1 MEIDK
6 LFSVEGK
13 VALITGGSRGMGKM
27 IAQQLREN
35 GATVYIASHPMDEE
49 ENNNTAAELD
59 SGQLIQ
65 DCISLTVDVT
75 NLDSI
80 KQLVRDVQKTTDHI
94 DILINNAGTCF
105 DTALGEI
112 ERKDWQYIIDLNL
125 KSVFFMT
132 QQFLFLLMKNA
143 TPKNRSS
150 VINIGSIAGLDNVG
164 VNHDGA
170 AYFAAKSGQHHLSK
184 VLAGDLVRQHI
195 NVNTIAP
202 GPFETGILGRRGID
216 YNPDMFCEEMNP
228 SGRFGEAE
236 DIGAAVILLSSTA
249 GSFIVGETLVVDG
262 GFTVSSHHSNK
273 WITTGKYDEQKDT

>member
-1 MEIDK
+1 MEIEQ

-13 VALITGGSRGMGKM
+13 VALVTGASRGIGKM

-35 GATVYIASHPMDEE
+35 GAKVYIASHPMDEE
-49 ENNNTAAELD
+49 ENKQTAQD
-59 SGQLIQ
+59 IQ
-65 DCISLTVDVT
+65 CNPLTVDVT
-75 NLDSI
+75 SLDSI
-80 KQLVRDVQKTTDHI
+80 KQLVVDVKKSEDHV

-105 DTALGEI
+105 DTSLGEI

-143 TPKNRSS
+143 TPENRSS

-170 AYFAAKSGQHHLSK
+170 GYFAAKSGQHHLSK
-184 VLAGDLVRQHI
+184 VLAGDLVQQHI

-228 SGRFGEAE
+228 SGRFGEPE

-249 GSFIVGETLVVDG
+249 GSFIVGETIVVDG

-273 WITTGKYDEQKDT
+273 WITTGKYDE